1 MKILLIADKAEPTLW
16 EHLDKRKLEGVELV
30 LSCGDL
36 PASYLSF
43 LTCFTPAPI
52 LYIHGNH
59 DDRYASAPPEGCIC
73 IEDTIYTYK
82 GIRILGLGGSM
93 RYNNGI
99 NQYTEKQMRA
109 RVGRLRFKLWRS
121 GGITRNTCVTGLFT
135 RAIALISN
143 VSAIT
148 ERRRSSTP
156 ADIIFWIFPKKRSAI
171 HPKSNRNTGTKR
183 REPSLRTCIPVF
195 YSFLSCARLKAHRKQ
210 TTLTADTFQFL
221 QRPFHLPP

>member
-93 RYNNGI
+93 RYNKGI

-121 GGITRNTCVTGLFT
+121 GGIDILLTHSP
-135 RAIALISN
+135 ALN
-143 VSAIT
+143 LGDDKDLAHT
-148 ERRRSSTP
+148 ALPLSST
-156 ADIIFWIFPKKRSAI
+156 
-171 HPKSNRNTGTKR
+171 
-183 REPSLRTCIPVF
+183 
-195 YSFLSCARLKAHRKQ
+195 
-210 TTLTADTFQFL
+210 
-221 QRPFHLPP
+221 